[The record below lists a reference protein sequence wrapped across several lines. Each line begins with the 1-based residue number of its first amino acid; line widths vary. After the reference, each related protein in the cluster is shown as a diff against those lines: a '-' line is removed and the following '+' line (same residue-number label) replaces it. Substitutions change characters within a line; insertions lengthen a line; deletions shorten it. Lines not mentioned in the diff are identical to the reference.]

1 MRYKYKKLPCVA
13 DYIIGFKGT
22 SEAMYSSIGFIAFIK
37 KLAAEAPASL
47 SVIMNSK

>member
-1 MRYKYKKLPCVA
+1 MRYKYKKLPCAA

-22 SEAMYSSIGFIAFIK
+22 SGAMYNSIGFIALIK

-47 SVIMNSK
+47 SIIVNSK